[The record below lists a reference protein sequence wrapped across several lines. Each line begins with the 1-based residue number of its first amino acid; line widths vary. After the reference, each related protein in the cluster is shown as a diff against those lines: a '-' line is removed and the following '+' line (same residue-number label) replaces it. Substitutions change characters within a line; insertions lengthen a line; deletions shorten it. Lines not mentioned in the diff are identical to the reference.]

1 VIEQS
6 VILKNMDLSE
16 FTRRMPKAEL
26 HVHLEGSILPRT
38 LLKLA
43 QRNHGSLPADNE
55 AGLAE
60 LYKFR
65 TFDQFLESYIMITSC
80 LRTPDDYHLIAYEY
94 GSECARQN
102 IHYAEV
108 TFTILTNTRL
118 TNLSWQEILQGLNA
132 GREQAHADFGVWWQW
147 VFDIVR
153 NLPDTQ
159 VPVLDI
165 ALAARDLGVVA
176 LGLGGSEAGFPPELF
191 VDMFG
196 RAERENLHRV
206 PHAGEISGP
215 QSVWS
220 AIKLLHAERI
230 GHGVRSIE
238 DPTLIEYLKSSRLPL
253 EICPTSN
260 ICLKV
265 YTDYAHH
272 PLRKLWDTGLLL
284 TIGSD
289 DPPMFGTD
297 LNHEYQVLVKEFDFT
312 QPELEQISLNAIQA
326 SFLSQGEKRKL
337 EQEFQDEFRRLDKL

>member
-1 VIEQS
+1 
-6 VILKNMDLSE
+6 MDLSE
-16 FTRRMPKAEL
+16 FAQRMPKAEL

-43 QRNHGSLPADNE
+43 QRNHVSLPADNE
-55 AGLAE
+55 AGLTE
-60 LYKFR
+60 LYRFR
-65 TFDQFLESYIMITSC
+65 SFNQFLKTYIMITRC
-80 LRTPDDYHLIAYEY
+80 LRTKDDYRLIAYEY
-94 GSECARQN
+94 GCECARQN

-118 TNLSWQEILQGLNA
+118 TDLSWQEILKGLNA
-132 GREQAHADFGVWWQW
+132 GREQAHTDFGIWWQW

-159 VPVLDI
+159 EIVLDI
-165 ALAARDLGVVA
+165 ALAAREMGVIA

-191 VDMFG
+191 VDTFA
-196 RAERENLHRV
+196 RAKKEQLHRV
-206 PHAGEISGP
+206 PHAGEIAGP

-238 DPTLIEYLKSSRLPL
+238 DPTLVEYLRSNAIPL

-260 ICLKV
+260 ICLNV
-265 YTDYAHH
+265 YPDYAHH
-272 PLRKLWDTGLLL
+272 PLRKLWDAGLLL

-289 DPPMFGTD
+289 DPPMFGID
-297 LNHEYQVLVKEFDFT
+297 LNHEYQVLIKEFNFT
-312 QPELEQISLNAIQA
+312 QTELERISLNAIYA
-326 SFLSQGEKRKL
+326 SFLSQAQKRKL
-337 EQEFQDEFRRLDKL
+337 DREFQDEFKRLS

>member
-1 VIEQS
+1 ME
-6 VILKNMDLSE
+6 LSE
-16 FTRRMPKAEL
+16 FAQRMPKAEL

-38 LLKLA
+38 LLILA
-43 QRNHGSLPADNE
+43 QRNHVSLPADDN
-55 AGLAE
+55 AGLTK
-60 LYKFR
+60 LYRFR
-65 TFDQFLESYIMITSC
+65 NFDQFLETYMLITRC
-80 LRTPDDYHLIAYEY
+80 LRTPEDYRLIAYEY

-102 IHYAEV
+102 IRYAEV

-132 GREQAHADFGVWWQW
+132 GREQARIDFGVWWQW
-147 VFDIVR
+147 IFDIVR

-159 VPVLDI
+159 EPVLDI
-165 ALAARDLGVVA
+165 ALAAQEFGVVA
-176 LGLGGSEAGFPPELF
+176 LGLGGTEAGFPPELF
-191 VDMFG
+191 VDTFA
-196 RAERENLHRV
+196 RAEREHLHRV

-215 QSVWS
+215 QSVWM

-238 DPTLIEYLKSSRLPL
+238 DPSLVEFLRSSSLPL

-265 YTDYAHH
+265 YPNYAHH
-272 PLRKLWDTGLLL
+272 PLRKLWNAGLVL

-297 LNHEYQVLVKEFDFT
+297 LNHEYLILVKEFGFT
-312 QPELEQISLNAIQA
+312 QAELERVSLNAIHA
-326 SFLSQGEKRKL
+326 SFLRQGEKKKL
-337 EQEFQDEFRRLDKL
+337 EQEFHDEFDRLAKL

>member
-1 VIEQS
+1 ME
-6 VILKNMDLSE
+6 LSE
-16 FTRRMPKAEL
+16 FAQRMPKAEL

-38 LLKLA
+38 LLILA
-43 QRNHGSLPADNE
+43 QRNHVSLPADDN
-55 AGLAE
+55 AGLTK
-60 LYKFR
+60 LYRFR
-65 TFDQFLESYIMITSC
+65 NFDQFLETYMLITRC
-80 LRTPDDYHLIAYEY
+80 LRTPEDYRLIAYEY

-102 IHYAEV
+102 IRYAEV

-132 GREQAHADFGVWWQW
+132 GREQARIDFGVWWQW
-147 VFDIVR
+147 IFDIVR

-159 VPVLDI
+159 EPVLDI
-165 ALAARDLGVVA
+165 ALAAQEFGVVA
-176 LGLGGSEAGFPPELF
+176 LGLGGTEAGFPPELF
-191 VDMFG
+191 VDTFA
-196 RAERENLHRV
+196 RAERKHLHRV

-215 QSVWS
+215 QSVWM

-238 DPTLIEYLKSSRLPL
+238 DPSLVEFLRSSSLPL

-265 YTDYAHH
+265 YPDYARH
-272 PLRKLWDTGLLL
+272 PLRKLWNTGLVL

-297 LNHEYQVLVKEFDFT
+297 LNHEYLILVKEFGFT
-312 QPELEQISLNAIQA
+312 QAELERVSLNAIHA
-326 SFLSQGEKRKL
+326 SFLRQGEKKKL
-337 EQEFQDEFRRLDKL
+337 EQEFHDEFDRLAKL

>member
-1 VIEQS
+1 ME
-6 VILKNMDLSE
+6 LSE
-16 FTRRMPKAEL
+16 FAQRMPKAEL

-38 LLKLA
+38 LLILA
-43 QRNHGSLPADNE
+43 QRNHVSLPADDN
-55 AGLAE
+55 AGLTK
-60 LYKFR
+60 LYRFR
-65 TFDQFLESYIMITSC
+65 NFDQFLETYMLITRC
-80 LRTPDDYHLIAYEY
+80 LRTPEDYRLIAYEY

-102 IHYAEV
+102 IRYAEV

-132 GREQAHADFGVWWQW
+132 GREQARIDFGVWWQW
-147 VFDIVR
+147 IFDIVR

-159 VPVLDI
+159 EPVLDI
-165 ALAARDLGVVA
+165 ALAAQEFGVVA
-176 LGLGGSEAGFPPELF
+176 LGLGGTEAGFPPELF
-191 VDMFG
+191 VDTFA
-196 RAERENLHRV
+196 RAEREHLHRV

-215 QSVWS
+215 QSVWM

-238 DPTLIEYLKSSRLPL
+238 DPSLVEYLRSSSLPL

-265 YTDYAHH
+265 YPDYAHH
-272 PLRKLWDTGLLL
+272 PLRKLWNAGLFL

-297 LNHEYQVLVKEFDFT
+297 LNHEYQILVEEFGFT
-312 QPELEQISLNAIQA
+312 QAELERVSYNAIHA
-326 SFLSQGEKRKL
+326 SFLRQGEKKKL
-337 EQEFQDEFRRLDKL
+337 EQEFHDEFDRLAKL